1 MFRAHRLAAVDAG
14 WLEELS
20 SFLRIPSVSADPAHA
35 ADVAR
40 AGEWVCDFVRRA
52 GGGAE
57 LVPTGGHPLAVGEI
71 PASRDA
77 DRAPTVLLYGH
88 FDVQPPAPLE
98 LWDSPPFEPTVD
110 DRAVPVFRPA
120 RDA

>member
-57 LVPTGGHPLAVGEI
+57 LVPTGGHNRGGTPGSPTGPLLPRACVMPSFAE
-71 PASRDA
+71 PAEVRCV
-77 DRAPTVLLYGH
+77 RML
-88 FDVQPPAPLE
+88 PLR
-98 LWDSPPFEPTVD
+98 S
-110 DRAVPVFRPA
+110 
-120 RDA
+120 